1 MERAALAVH
10 QPQAPQK
17 TSSGSPRTQRPFH
30 MQRIRAYLALFLL
43 GLSATAA
50 AQLDTASWIM
60 VDTAPQTLTV
70 KEGDHIKKVFSNI
83 SVGRH
88 GPAAYRTQGAG
99 RTQHGIFHLAWFYPN

>member
-1 MERAALAVH
+1 MERAAEAVH

-30 MQRIRAYLALFLL
+30 MQRIRADLALFLL

-60 VDTAPQTLTV
+60 VDTATQTLTV
-70 KEGDHIKKVFSNI
+70 MEGDHIKKEFSTI
-83 SVGRH
+83 SDGRN
-88 GPAAYRTQGAG
+88 GPADYRA
-99 RTQHGIFHLAWFYPN
+99 RRLHRHPRHR

>member
-1 MERAALAVH
+1 MERAAEAVH

-50 AQLDTASWIM
+50 AQLDTASWIK
-60 VDTAPQTLTV
+60 VDTATQPLTDM
-70 KEGDHIKKVFSNI
+70 ERDHIKKVFSNI
-83 SVGRH
+83 SVGRIGH
-88 GPAAYRTQGAG
+88 ADYRTLGDG
-99 RTQHGIFHLAWFYPN
+99 RTPLGMFHIAWF